1 MFTLRIEH
9 EIHDFD
15 TWRAAFDRDPAGR
28 QGAGVRH
35 YRVSRPVD
43 DTNYVMVDLDFDS
56 SRAAEDFAGAMRK
69 VWASAQAA
77 SALRGD
83 ARTRIVETIESTD
96 LRQGT

>member
-43 DTNYVMVDLDFDS
+43 DANYVMVDLEFETA
-56 SRAAEDFAGAMRK
+56 RAAEDFAGVMRK
-69 VWASAQAA
+69 VWGSAQAA
-77 SALRGD
+77 PALRGD
-83 ARTRIVETIESTD
+83 AHARIVETVEVTD
-96 LRQGT
+96 L